1 MKENEKI
8 FFKVCYNLRSEKE
21 VYYIIRELT
30 DKIPV
35 KQMIYYVKNGT
46 NLGSTTGGTNL
57 LFGWFYPEKLPER
70 YKKLIESED
79 E

>member
-35 KQMIYYVKNGT
+35 KQMIYYVKKWDEFGFYDW
-46 NLGSTTGGTNL
+46 GTNL

-70 YKKLIESED
+70 YKKLIENED

>member
-30 DKIPV
+30 DKISV
-35 KQMIYYVKNGT
+35 KQMIYYVKKWDE
-46 NLGSTTGGTNL
+46 
-57 LFGWFYPEKLPER
+57 FGFY
-70 YKKLIESED
+70 D
-79 E
+79 